1 MGLSVFSSADFA
13 FPFCSPVPDQQRKF
27 SPVIRIFIFRYRHT
41 EIMALRI
48 SLLTEFRSHR
58 YYDLLLA
65 ISETPLAR
73 TQAQLNHSAMSRA
86 YINLRC
92 PDLLQPVYQ

>member
-1 MGLSVFSSADFA
+1 MGLPVFSSADFA
-13 FPFCSPVPDQQRKF
+13 FPFCSSVPDQQRKF
-27 SPVIRIFIFRYRHT
+27 SPVIRIFIFRYRHM

-58 YYDLLLA
+58 YYGSLLA
-65 ISETPLAR
+65 ISEIPLAR
-73 TQAQLNHSAMSRA
+73 MRVRLIRSVTSRA
-86 YINLRC
+86 YINLYF